1 MMVRLE
7 IPLQAAAIPLQVVEV
22 LPQAEVIPEQIQ
34 EPMQELILELIPEL
48 AITVL

>member
-7 IPLQAAAIPLQVVEV
+7 IPLQVAVIPLQAVEV
-22 LPQAEVIPEQIQ
+22 LPQAVVIPEPMQEQIPEQI
-34 EPMQELILELIPEL
+34 PELILEL

>member
-7 IPLQAAAIPLQVVEV
+7 IPLQAAVTPLQAVEV
-22 LPQAEVIPEQIQ
+22 RPQAVVILQAVVIPEQ
-34 EPMQELILELIPEL
+34 MQEQILEL

>member
-7 IPLQAAAIPLQVVEV
+7 IPLQAEVTPLQVVEV
-22 LPQAEVIPEQIQ
+22 LPQAVVIP
-34 EPMQELILELIPEL
+34 EPMQEQILEQIPEL

>member
-7 IPLQAAAIPLQVVEV
+7 IPLQAVEV
-22 LPQAEVIPEQIQ
+22 QLQAVVIPELMQELIPEQI
-34 EPMQELILELIPEL
+34 LEQIPEL

>member
-7 IPLQAAAIPLQVVEV
+7 IPHQVVVIPLQAVEV
-22 LPQAEVIPEQIQ
+22 LLQAVVIP
-34 EPMQELILELIPEL
+34 EPMQEQILEQIPEL

>member
-7 IPLQAAAIPLQVVEV
+7 IPLQAVEVQLQVV
-22 LPQAEVIPEQIQ
+22 VIPEQILEQ
-34 EPMQELILELIPEL
+34 ILEQIPEL

>member
-7 IPLQAAAIPLQVVEV
+7 IPLQAVVTPHQAVEV
-22 LPQAEVIPEQIQ
+22 LLQAVVIPEQ
-34 EPMQELILELIPEL
+34 MQEQIPEQIPEL